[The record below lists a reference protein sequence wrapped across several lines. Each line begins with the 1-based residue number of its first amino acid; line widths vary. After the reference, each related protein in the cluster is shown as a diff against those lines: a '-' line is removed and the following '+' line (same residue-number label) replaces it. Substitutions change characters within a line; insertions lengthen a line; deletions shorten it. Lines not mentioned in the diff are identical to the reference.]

1 MSGLLIR
8 PVTSADFE
16 QWLPLWHGYNRFYG
30 RPEFPREITLMT
42 WSRFFD
48 AYEPVHGLVAEKD
61 GILVGLVAMKL
72 YDKVAEPSGFV
83 VYRKQL

>member
-1 MSGLLIR
+1 
-8 PVTSADFE
+8 
-16 QWLPLWHGYNRFYG
+16 
-30 RPEFPREITLMT
+30 MT